1 MDEQQHELRKKV
13 EDKLQ
18 QKIVDLEA
26 VRLALEEDVTESE
39 GEEKM
44 KNEELLAATNA
55 LLGQLKLAQ
64 INIKALDP
72 DQA

>member
-13 EDKLQ
+13 ETKLQ

-26 VRLALEEDVTESE
+26 VRLALEEDVKDSE
-39 GEEKM
+39 GEEKQ
-44 KNEELLAATNA
+44 KNGELLAATNA

-64 INIKALDP
+64 SNIQALDP
-72 DQA
+72 D